1 MYMNKFEDKKGEVN
15 MIFLSEE
22 QIKEMREMQKEL
34 DGRILG
40 GLGIE
45 PKEIALEKHLA
56 LKTELF
62 ELINEI
68 ESFKWWK
75 KNKGKDHILEEGC
88 DVLHF
93 ILSLANDNEVEK
105 LTSDDETELLDVE
118 MNELLGIMDSLT
130 LDMFIEK
137 DYTGLNMFLKLLS
150 IVLHKKGFNA
160 EDLYNAYINKNK
172 VNHQRQDNNY

>member
-1 MYMNKFEDKKGEVN
+1 MQN
-15 MIFLSEE
+15 IFLSLE
-22 QIKEMREMQKEL
+22 QINEIREMQRVL
-34 DGRILG
+34 DERILS

-75 KNKGKDHILEEGC
+75 KNKGKEHILEEGC

-93 ILSLANDNEVEK
+93 LLSLANDNEIEFI
-105 LTSDDETELLDVE
+105 DVDTNTDMIDME

-137 DYTGLNMFLKLLS
+137 DYTGLNFLLKLLS
-150 IVLHKKGFNA
+150 IVLHKKGYNA
-160 EDLYNAYINKNK
+160 NDLYNAYISKNK
-172 VNHQRQDNNY
+172 VNHERQDNNY

>member
-1 MYMNKFEDKKGEVN
+1 MQN
-15 MIFLSEE
+15 IFLSLE
-22 QIKEMREMQKEL
+22 QINEIREMQRVL
-34 DGRILG
+34 DERILS

-45 PKEIALEKHLA
+45 PKDIALEKHLA

-75 KNKGKDHILEEGC
+75 KNKGKEHILEEGC

-93 ILSLANDNEVEK
+93 LLSLANDNEIEFI
-105 LTSDDETELLDVE
+105 DVDTNTDMIDME

-137 DYTGLNMFLKLLS
+137 DYTGLNFLLKLLS
-150 IVLHKKGFNA
+150 IVLYKKGYNA
-160 EDLYNAYINKNK
+160 NDLYNAYISKNK
-172 VNHQRQDNNY
+172 VNHERQDNNY

>member
-1 MYMNKFEDKKGEVN
+1 MQN
-15 MIFLSEE
+15 IFLSLE
-22 QIKEMREMQKEL
+22 QINKIREMQRVL
-34 DGRILG
+34 DERILS

-75 KNKGKDHILEEGC
+75 KNKGKEHILEEGC

-93 ILSLANDNEVEK
+93 LLSLANDNEIEFI
-105 LTSDDETELLDVE
+105 DVDTNTDMIDME

-137 DYTGLNMFLKLLS
+137 DYTGLNFLLKLLS
-150 IVLHKKGFNA
+150 IVLHKKGYNA
-160 EDLYNAYINKNK
+160 NDLYNAYISKNK
-172 VNHQRQDNNY
+172 VNHERQDNNY

>member
-1 MYMNKFEDKKGEVN
+1 MQN
-15 MIFLSEE
+15 IFLSLE
-22 QIKEMREMQKEL
+22 QINEIREMQRVL
-34 DGRILG
+34 DERILNN
-40 GLGIE
+40 LGIE
-45 PKEIALEKHLA
+45 PKDIALEKHLA

-75 KNKGKDHILEEGC
+75 KNKGKEHILEEGC

-93 ILSLANDNEVEK
+93 LLSLANDNEIEFV
-105 LTSDDETELLDVE
+105 DVDTNTDMIDME

-137 DYTGLNMFLKLLS
+137 DYTGLNFLLKLLS
-150 IVLHKKGFNA
+150 IVLYKKGYNA
-160 EDLYNAYINKNK
+160 NDLYNAYISKNK
-172 VNHQRQDNNY
+172 VNHERQDNNY

>member
-1 MYMNKFEDKKGEVN
+1 MQN
-15 MIFLSEE
+15 IFLSLE
-22 QIKEMREMQKEL
+22 QINEIREMQRAL
-34 DGRILG
+34 DERILS

-45 PKEIALEKHLA
+45 PKDIALEKHLA

-75 KNKGKDHILEEGC
+75 KNKGKEHILEEGC

-93 ILSLANDNEVEK
+93 LLSLANDNEIEFI
-105 LTSDDETELLDVE
+105 DVDTNTDMIDME

-137 DYTGLNMFLKLLS
+137 DYTGLNFLLKLLS
-150 IVLHKKGFNA
+150 IVLHKKGYNA
-160 EDLYNAYINKNK
+160 NDLYNAYISKNK
-172 VNHQRQDNNY
+172 VNHERQDNNY

>member
-1 MYMNKFEDKKGEVN
+1 MQN
-15 MIFLSEE
+15 IFLSLE
-22 QIKEMREMQKEL
+22 QINEIREMQREL
-34 DGRILG
+34 DERILS

-75 KNKGKDHILEEGC
+75 KNKGKEHILEEGC

-93 ILSLANDNEVEK
+93 LLSLANDNEIEFI
-105 LTSDDETELLDVE
+105 DVDTNTDMIDME

-137 DYTGLNMFLKLLS
+137 DYTGLNFLLKLLS
-150 IVLHKKGFNA
+150 IVLHKKGYNA
-160 EDLYNAYINKNK
+160 NDLYNAYISKNK
-172 VNHQRQDNNY
+172 VNHERQDNNY

>member
-1 MYMNKFEDKKGEVN
+1 MQN
-15 MIFLSEE
+15 IFLSLE
-22 QIKEMREMQKEL
+22 QINEIREMQRVL
-34 DGRILG
+34 DERILSE
-40 GLGIE
+40 LGIE
-45 PKEIALEKHLA
+45 PKDIALEKHLA

-75 KNKGKDHILEEGC
+75 KNKGKEHILEEGC

-93 ILSLANDNEVEK
+93 LLSLANDNEIEFI
-105 LTSDDETELLDVE
+105 DVDTNTDMVDME

-137 DYTGLNMFLKLLS
+137 DYTGLNFLLKLLS
-150 IVLHKKGFNA
+150 IVLYKKGYNA
-160 EDLYNAYINKNK
+160 NDLYNAYISKNK
-172 VNHQRQDNNY
+172 VNHERQDNNY

>member
-1 MYMNKFEDKKGEVN
+1 MQN
-15 MIFLSEE
+15 IFLSLE
-22 QIKEMREMQKEL
+22 QINEIREMQRVL
-34 DGRILG
+34 DERILS

-45 PKEIALEKHLA
+45 PKDIALEKHLA

-75 KNKGKDHILEEGC
+75 KNKGKEHILEEGC

-93 ILSLANDNEVEK
+93 LLSLANDNEIEFI
-105 LTSDDETELLDVE
+105 DVDTNTDMIDME

-137 DYTGLNMFLKLLS
+137 DYTGLDFLLKLLS
-150 IVLHKKGFNA
+150 IVLYKKGYNA
-160 EDLYNAYINKNK
+160 NDLYNAYISKNK
-172 VNHQRQDNNY
+172 VNHERQDNNY

>member
-1 MYMNKFEDKKGEVN
+1 MQN
-15 MIFLSEE
+15 IFLSLE
-22 QIKEMREMQKEL
+22 QINEIREKQKAL
-34 DGRILG
+34 DERILND
-40 GLGIE
+40 LGIE
-45 PKEIALEKHLA
+45 PKDIALEKHLA

-75 KNKGKDHILEEGC
+75 KNKGKEHILEEGC

-93 ILSLANDNEVEK
+93 LLSLANDNEIEFI
-105 LTSDDETELLDVE
+105 DVDTNTDMIDME

-137 DYTGLNMFLKLLS
+137 DYTGLNFLLKLLS
-150 IVLHKKGFNA
+150 IVLHKKGYNA
-160 EDLYNAYINKNK
+160 NDLYNAYISKNK
-172 VNHQRQDNNY
+172 VNHERQDNNY

>member
-1 MYMNKFEDKKGEVN
+1 MQN
-15 MIFLSEE
+15 IFLSLE
-22 QIKEMREMQKEL
+22 QINEIREMQRVL
-34 DGRILG
+34 DERILS

-45 PKEIALEKHLA
+45 PKDIALEKHLA

-75 KNKGKDHILEEGC
+75 KNKGKEHILEEGC

-93 ILSLANDNEVEK
+93 LLSLANDNEIEFI
-105 LTSDDETELLDVE
+105 DVDTNTDMIDME

-137 DYTGLNMFLKLLS
+137 DYTGLNFLLKLLS
-150 IVLHKKGFNA
+150 IVLHKEGYNA
-160 EDLYNAYINKNK
+160 NDLYNAYISKNK
-172 VNHQRQDNNY
+172 VNHERQDNNY

>member
-1 MYMNKFEDKKGEVN
+1 

-93 ILSLANDNEVEK
+93 VLSLANDNEVEK
-105 LTSDDETELLDVE
+105 LVCDDETELLDAE

>member
-1 MYMNKFEDKKGEVN
+1 MQN
-15 MIFLSEE
+15 IFLSLE
-22 QIKEMREMQKEL
+22 QINEIREMQREL
-34 DGRILG
+34 DERILS

-45 PKEIALEKHLA
+45 PKDIALEKHLA

-75 KNKGKDHILEEGC
+75 KNKGKEHILEEGC

-93 ILSLANDNEVEK
+93 LLSLANDNEIEFI
-105 LTSDDETELLDVE
+105 DVDTNTDMIDME

-137 DYTGLNMFLKLLS
+137 DYTGLNFLLKLLS
-150 IVLHKKGFNA
+150 IVLHKKGYNA
-160 EDLYNAYINKNK
+160 NDLYNAYISKNK
-172 VNHQRQDNNY
+172 VNHERQDNNY

>member
-1 MYMNKFEDKKGEVN
+1 MQN
-15 MIFLSEE
+15 IFLSLE
-22 QIKEMREMQKEL
+22 QINEIREMQRVL
-34 DGRILG
+34 DERILND
-40 GLGIE
+40 LGIE
-45 PKEIALEKHLA
+45 PKDIALEKHLA

-75 KNKGKDHILEEGC
+75 KNKGKEHILEEGC

-93 ILSLANDNEVEK
+93 LLSLANDNEIEFI
-105 LTSDDETELLDVE
+105 DVDTNTDMIDME

-137 DYTGLNMFLKLLS
+137 DYTGLNFLLKLLS
-150 IVLHKKGFNA
+150 IVLHKKGYNA
-160 EDLYNAYINKNK
+160 NDLYNAYISKNK
-172 VNHQRQDNNY
+172 VNHERQDNNY

>member
-1 MYMNKFEDKKGEVN
+1 MQN
-15 MIFLSEE
+15 IFLSLE
-22 QIKEMREMQKEL
+22 QINEIREMQRVL
-34 DGRILG
+34 DERILKD
-40 GLGIE
+40 LGIE
-45 PKEIALEKHLA
+45 PKDIALEKHLA

-75 KNKGKDHILEEGC
+75 KNKGKEHILEEGC

-93 ILSLANDNEVEK
+93 LLSLANDNEIEFI
-105 LTSDDETELLDVE
+105 DVDTNTDMIDME

-137 DYTGLNMFLKLLS
+137 DYTGLNFLLKLLS
-150 IVLHKKGFNA
+150 IVLYKKGYNA
-160 EDLYNAYINKNK
+160 NDLYNAYISKNK
-172 VNHQRQDNNY
+172 VNHERQDNNY

>member
-1 MYMNKFEDKKGEVN
+1 MQN
-15 MIFLSEE
+15 IFLSLE
-22 QIKEMREMQKEL
+22 QINEIREMQ
-34 DGRILG
+34 RILDERILKD
-40 GLGIE
+40 LGIE
-45 PKEIALEKHLA
+45 PKDIALEKHLA

-75 KNKGKDHILEEGC
+75 KNKGKEHILEEGC

-93 ILSLANDNEVEK
+93 LLSLANDNEIEFI
-105 LTSDDETELLDVE
+105 DVDTNTDMVDME

-137 DYTGLNMFLKLLS
+137 DYTGLNFLLKLLS
-150 IVLHKKGFNA
+150 IVLYKKGYNA
-160 EDLYNAYINKNK
+160 NDLYNAYISKNK
-172 VNHQRQDNNY
+172 VNHERQDNNY

>member
-1 MYMNKFEDKKGEVN
+1 MQN
-15 MIFLSEE
+15 IFLSLE
-22 QIKEMREMQKEL
+22 QINEIRKMQREL
-34 DGRILG
+34 DERILS

-45 PKEIALEKHLA
+45 HKDIALEKHLA

-75 KNKGKDHILEEGC
+75 KNKGKEHILEEGC

-93 ILSLANDNEVEK
+93 LLSLANDNEIEFI
-105 LTSDDETELLDVE
+105 DVDTNTDMVDME

-137 DYTGLNMFLKLLS
+137 DYTGLNFLLKLLS
-150 IVLHKKGFNA
+150 IVLHKKGYNA
-160 EDLYNAYINKNK
+160 NDLYNAYISKNK
-172 VNHQRQDNNY
+172 VNHERQDNNY

>member
-1 MYMNKFEDKKGEVN
+1 MQN
-15 MIFLSEE
+15 IFLSLE
-22 QIKEMREMQKEL
+22 QINEIREMQRVL
-34 DGRILG
+34 DERILS

-45 PKEIALEKHLA
+45 PKDIALEKHLA

-75 KNKGKDHILEEGC
+75 KNKGKEHILEEGC

-93 ILSLANDNEVEK
+93 LLSLANDNEIEFI
-105 LTSDDETELLDVE
+105 DVDTNTDMIDME

-137 DYTGLNMFLKLLS
+137 DYTGLNFLLKLLS
-150 IVLHKKGFNA
+150 IVLHKKGYNA
-160 EDLYNAYINKNK
+160 NDLYNAYISKNK
-172 VNHQRQDNNY
+172 VNHERQDNNY

>member
-1 MYMNKFEDKKGEVN
+1 MQN
-15 MIFLSEE
+15 IFLSLE
-22 QIKEMREMQKEL
+22 QINEIREMQRAL
-34 DGRILG
+34 DERILS

-45 PKEIALEKHLA
+45 PKDIALEKHLA

-75 KNKGKDHILEEGC
+75 KNKGKEHILEEGC

-93 ILSLANDNEVEK
+93 LLSLANDNEIEFI
-105 LTSDDETELLDVE
+105 DVDTNTDMVDME

-137 DYTGLNMFLKLLS
+137 DYTGLNFLLKLLS
-150 IVLHKKGFNA
+150 IVLYKKGYNA
-160 EDLYNAYINKNK
+160 NDLYNAYISKNK
-172 VNHQRQDNNY
+172 VNHERQDNNY

>member
-1 MYMNKFEDKKGEVN
+1 MQN
-15 MIFLSEE
+15 IFLSLE
-22 QIKEMREMQKEL
+22 QINEIREMQKAL
-34 DGRILG
+34 DERILND
-40 GLGIE
+40 LGIE
-45 PKEIALEKHLA
+45 PKDIALEKHLA

-75 KNKGKDHILEEGC
+75 KNKGKEHILEEGC

-93 ILSLANDNEVEK
+93 LLSLANDNEIEFI
-105 LTSDDETELLDVE
+105 DVDTNTDMIDME

-137 DYTGLNMFLKLLS
+137 DYTGLNFLLKLLS
-150 IVLHKKGFNA
+150 IVLHKKGYNA
-160 EDLYNAYINKNK
+160 NDLYNAYISKNK
-172 VNHQRQDNNY
+172 VNHERQDNNY

>member
-1 MYMNKFEDKKGEVN
+1 MQN
-15 MIFLSEE
+15 IFLSLE
-22 QIKEMREMQKEL
+22 QINEIREMQRVL
-34 DGRILG
+34 DEMILS

-45 PKEIALEKHLA
+45 PKDIALEKHLA

-75 KNKGKDHILEEGC
+75 KNKGKKHILEEGC

-93 ILSLANDNEVEK
+93 LLSLANDNEIEFI
-105 LTSDDETELLDVE
+105 DVDTNTDMIDME

-137 DYTGLNMFLKLLS
+137 DYTGLNFLLKLLS
-150 IVLHKKGFNA
+150 IVLYKKGYNA
-160 EDLYNAYINKNK
+160 NDLYNAYISKNK
-172 VNHQRQDNNY
+172 VNHERQDNNY

>member
-1 MYMNKFEDKKGEVN
+1 MQN
-15 MIFLSEE
+15 IFLSLE
-22 QIKEMREMQKEL
+22 QINEIREMQRVL
-34 DGRILG
+34 DERILS

-45 PKEIALEKHLA
+45 PKDIALEKHLA

-75 KNKGKDHILEEGC
+75 KNKGKEHILEEGC

-93 ILSLANDNEVEK
+93 LLSLANDNEIEFIDID
-105 LTSDDETELLDVE
+105 TNTDMIDME

-130 LDMFIEK
+130 LDIFIEK
-137 DYTGLNMFLKLLS
+137 DYTGLNFLLKLLS
-150 IVLHKKGFNA
+150 IVLYKKGYNA
-160 EDLYNAYINKNK
+160 NDLYNAYISKNK
-172 VNHQRQDNNY
+172 VNHERQDNNY

>member
-1 MYMNKFEDKKGEVN
+1 MQN
-15 MIFLSEE
+15 IFLSLE
-22 QIKEMREMQKEL
+22 QINEIREMQ
-34 DGRILG
+34 RILDERILS

-45 PKEIALEKHLA
+45 PKDIVLEKHLA

-75 KNKGKDHILEEGC
+75 KNKGKEHILEEGC

-93 ILSLANDNEVEK
+93 LLSLANDNEIEFI
-105 LTSDDETELLDVE
+105 DVDTNTDMIDME

-137 DYTGLNMFLKLLS
+137 DYTGLNFLLKLLS
-150 IVLHKKGFNA
+150 IVLHKKGYNA
-160 EDLYNAYINKNK
+160 NDLYNAYISKNK
-172 VNHQRQDNNY
+172 VNHERQDNNY

>member
-1 MYMNKFEDKKGEVN
+1 MQN
-15 MIFLSEE
+15 IFLSLE
-22 QIKEMREMQKEL
+22 QINEIREMQREL
-34 DGRILG
+34 DERILND
-40 GLGIE
+40 LGIE
-45 PKEIALEKHLA
+45 PKDITLEKHLA

-75 KNKGKDHILEEGC
+75 KNKGKEHILEEGC

-93 ILSLANDNEVEK
+93 LLSLANDNEIEFI
-105 LTSDDETELLDVE
+105 DVDTNTDMVDME

-137 DYTGLNMFLKLLS
+137 DYTGLNFLLKLLS
-150 IVLHKKGFNA
+150 IVLHKKGYNA
-160 EDLYNAYINKNK
+160 NDLYNAYISKNK
-172 VNHQRQDNNY
+172 VNHERQDNNY